1 MPKKYGEFF
10 PTLFVKTTD
19 YQFVFNF
26 EQTRKVT
33 IFGEGEIVATLNQQH
48 IPIYTVGQIV
58 GIGLKGQ

>member
-26 EQTRKVT
+26 EQTRTVT
-33 IFGEGEIVATLNQQH
+33 IFGEGEIVTALNQQH
-48 IPIYTVGQIV
+48 IPIYTVGQII